1 MAAKLVRVTQLILHY
16 SRVQCGGVQHS
27 RVWPSIIQY
36 TVAQSILAQHKLV
49 QSSILQHST
58 VQYSTVL
65 YSTGPRC
72 LQGDYFKCTLIA
84 TLCHL
89 ISLSQYMSCRPCQYR
104 RGLIFGN
111 HHCMH
116 KFSTFTFSLVF
127 QCQYGMVLE
136 LDGHLEIGAHVRS
149 NLCYVACLSH
159 LIRSQ
164 AVPNPFFS
172 LRKDPFSI
180 LRAQHFL
187 SYHSSTM
194 VKILYC

>member
-1 MAAKLVRVTQLILHY
+1 
-16 SRVQCGGVQHS
+16 
-27 RVWPSIIQY
+27 
-36 TVAQSILAQHKLV
+36 
-49 QSSILQHST
+49 
-58 VQYSTVL
+58 
-65 YSTGPRC
+65 
-72 LQGDYFKCTLIA
+72 
-84 TLCHL
+84 
-89 ISLSQYMSCRPCQYR
+89 MSCRPCQYR

-194 VKILYC
+194 VKILYCWDGPGPKSIGRGIFGTSKAKNESINAVHLTFLSIRPCQNKFSIGAMQLTNEKSYKLSEWVTERQTSS